1 MIITVVLKVLHE
13 KRLEKLFRIEIFLL
27 KKLIELKKLE
37 YSSLNAGIRTVK
49 T

>member
-1 MIITVVLKVLHE
+1 MITPMVLKVLHE
-13 KRLEKLFRIEIFLL
+13 KRLEKFFRIEIFLL

-37 YSSLNAGIRTVK
+37 YSSLNAGIRAVK